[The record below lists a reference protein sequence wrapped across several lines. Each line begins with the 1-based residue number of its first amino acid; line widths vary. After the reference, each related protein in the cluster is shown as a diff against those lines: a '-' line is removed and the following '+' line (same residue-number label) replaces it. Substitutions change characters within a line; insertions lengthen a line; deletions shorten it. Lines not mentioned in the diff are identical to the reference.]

1 MAKDIFTLRITPEI
15 LNKIKAIAGIEKR
28 TTATQIEYAL
38 EIYIKDYEK
47 LHGKVEVK
55 DNDE

>member
-1 MAKDIFTLRITPEI
+1 MAKESFTLRITPSV
-15 LNKIKAIAGIEKR
+15 LNKIKTIANIEKR

-47 LHGKVEVK
+47 LHGKVEIK
-55 DNDE
+55 EGEE